1 MENFVNALAT
11 ATLEPGEE
19 RELLWEARQVLGVP
33 IGELRERL
41 ATARDHAD
49 ARRRQE
55 GGRHRRRDRRPA
67 IPAPASKAE
76 FTPTLHRLDEELAT
90 VDVDV
95 PPFRTLDHRMAMV
108 TRRPISELHQL
119 VAEEEEPLP
128 APPVAT
134 IKVAD
139 EAEATLIL
147 EEHVRFAPVDQ
158 DDNVDGLAAVRL
170 QLPFLRAYAN
180 WEGSVLPRVRGIA
193 TLPIVLPGRQLKTG
207 RRLDRDLGLIFEV
220 DPVLDD
226 AVREIRPVSLAD
238 AQEAYT
244 WLAENWLCDVATDAE
259 GLAILIALGLTV
271 IERHLLPERPA
282 FFVAA
287 AQRGSGKTTAL
298 NMVST
303 AIVGS
308 MASAA
313 SWSFEEEEQRKAVF
327 SYLREGAPMVVH
339 DNIPRGSAISSA
351 TIERA
356 LTSAELTDRVLGESR
371 SETVPTATIITFTGN
386 NISPK
391 ADMASRSLVAHLS
404 TNRPDPE
411 NREFVHEDPFAWTK
425 AHRVEILRRLYTIL
439 MLVRAKPNK
448 LKTRF
453 KDWWA
458 LIGHPI
464 ELVAGVDFEEIFRNN
479 EQFDEEAQ
487 GAADFLAMM
496 NRYLEGE
503 HDASACEFS
512 AARVV
517 KLCKSSIPWITGR
530 VRSDH
535 EPDPSAL
542 KSALEEAS
550 GRPFTGDV
558 VNAHRVARKLK
569 AIEGRPV
576 EVDGVTM
583 KLVVIK
589 DHEGNR
595 YRIERN

>member
-1 MENFVNALAT
+1 
-11 ATLEPGEE
+11 
-19 RELLWEARQVLGVP
+19 
-33 IGELRERL
+33 
-41 ATARDHAD
+41 
-49 ARRRQE
+49 
-55 GGRHRRRDRRPA
+55 
-67 IPAPASKAE
+67 
-76 FTPTLHRLDEELAT
+76 
-90 VDVDV
+90 
-95 PPFRTLDHRMAMV
+95 
-108 TRRPISELHQL
+108 
-119 VAEEEEPLP
+119 
-128 APPVAT
+128 
-134 IKVAD
+134 
-139 EAEATLIL
+139 
-147 EEHVRFAPVDQ
+147 
-158 DDNVDGLAAVRL
+158 
-170 QLPFLRAYAN
+170 
-180 WEGSVLPRVRGIA
+180 
-193 TLPIVLPGRQLKTG
+193 
-207 RRLDRDLGLIFEV
+207 
-220 DPVLDD
+220 
-226 AVREIRPVSLAD
+226 
-238 AQEAYT
+238 
-244 WLAENWLCDVATDAE
+244 
-259 GLAILIALGLTV
+259 
-271 IERHLLPERPA
+271 
-282 FFVAA
+282 
-287 AQRGSGKTTAL
+287 
-298 NMVST
+298 
-303 AIVGS
+303 
-308 MASAA
+308 
-313 SWSFEEEEQRKAVF
+313 
-327 SYLREGAPMVVH
+327 
-339 DNIPRGSAISSA
+339 
-351 TIERA
+351 
-356 LTSAELTDRVLGESR
+356 
-371 SETVPTATIITFTGN
+371 
-386 NISPK
+386 
-391 ADMASRSLVAHLS
+391 MASRSLVAHLS

-425 AHRVEILRRLYTIL
+425 AHRVEILRRLYTVL

-576 EVDGVTM
+576 EVDGITM